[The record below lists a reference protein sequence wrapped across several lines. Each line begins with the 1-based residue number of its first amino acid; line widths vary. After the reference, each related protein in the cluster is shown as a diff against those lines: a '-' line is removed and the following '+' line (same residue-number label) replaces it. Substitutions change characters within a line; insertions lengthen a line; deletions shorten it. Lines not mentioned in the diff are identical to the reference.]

1 MCVRAPAYPLW
12 KRGNEM
18 DRTITFLGGDARMR
32 LLAQMMAAEGAD
44 VRSWALPGAP
54 GESALCDA
62 LKAEIIV
69 LPLPMEKEGRLSG
82 TDMAADDLLR
92 ALRPRHRIFAGS
104 VSRETMEKARA
115 LGLHVTDYFTCEELS
130 VRNAIPT
137 AEGAIELAM
146 KHTSVTLHGTP
157 CLVLGFGRIGKLL
170 AHDLAALGA
179 RVTVSA
185 RKLSDLAWIDAF
197 GYAPLHTNRLSGTL
211 GVFRV
216 VFNTVP
222 HPVLD
227 EALLSE
233 LPRDVLLIELAST
246 SGFDLAAV
254 ERQRLHYIR
263 AGGLPGR
270 AAPETAARAIKK
282 TVCRLI
288 EEDA

>member
-1 MCVRAPAYPLW
+1 
-12 KRGNEM
+12 M

-130 VRNAIPT
+130 VRHSLMSGSPQSRFS
-137 AEGAIELAM
+137 LR
-146 KHTSVTLHGTP
+146 HTTRQSP
-157 CLVLGFGRIGKLL
+157 SC
-170 AHDLAALGA
+170 
-179 RVTVSA
+179 S
-185 RKLSDLAWIDAF
+185 SS
-197 GYAPLHTNRLSGTL
+197 SGT
-211 GVFRV
+211 
-216 VFNTVP
+216 
-222 HPVLD
+222 
-227 EALLSE
+227 S
-233 LPRDVLLIELAST
+233 
-246 SGFDLAAV
+246 
-254 ERQRLHYIR
+254 
-263 AGGLPGR
+263 
-270 AAPETAARAIKK
+270 
-282 TVCRLI
+282 
-288 EEDA
+288 